1 LTYKSTQVQP
11 SENYPSLSATQIS
24 PSKSNKVP
32 GEIGSPAAKI
42 EITREFVALA
52 DLKQWLW

>member
-11 SENYPSLSATQIS
+11 PENFPTLLATHIS

-52 DLKQWLW
+52 DLKQ